1 MSVSAVSCQGVAQA
15 PFPPPPDVRRGGP
28 DGLAKALGVTGADL
42 RSAREQGQTLA
53 QFAESKGISRDDL
66 IAAVTSTMPKDGPA
80 GASAAA
86 SETAASE
93 TAAGA
98 LGVLPQPANGATARS
113 ESARRTREAPNGR
126 SGAVSRC
133 SRAG

>member
-80 GASAAA
+80 GASAVSDADLTGMA
-86 SETAASE
+86 SEMIDRAPGRDGPHGRPPAAP
-93 TAAGA
+93 TTPG
-98 LGVLPQPANGATARS
+98 
-113 ESARRTREAPNGR
+113 
-126 SGAVSRC
+126 
-133 SRAG
+133 